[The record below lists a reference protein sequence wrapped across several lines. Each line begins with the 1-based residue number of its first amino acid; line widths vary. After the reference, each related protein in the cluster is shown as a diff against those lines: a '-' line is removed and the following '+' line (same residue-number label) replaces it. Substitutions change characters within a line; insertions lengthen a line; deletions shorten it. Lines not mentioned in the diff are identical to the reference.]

1 MCDPEKPETPR
12 ENGCKSDSIRPQSS
26 PSRSAVQQAI
36 IGIIK
41 EIIGIIQG
49 LIRNTQDILI
59 ILRKTNPGSFGFR
72 DFLYFINLTS
82 VCKGSTRQQRATRSK
97 CVSSALLNRT

>member
-1 MCDPEKPETPR
+1 MRNTAIALKTS
-12 ENGCKSDSIRPQSS
+12 ENGLNTLLQ
-26 PSRSAVQQAI
+26 VLQTI

-49 LIRNTQDILI
+49 LIRNTQEILI

-72 DFLYFINLTS
+72 DFLYFINLAS
-82 VCKGSTRQQRATRSK
+82 
-97 CVSSALLNRT
+97 LI